1 MRWAPVTSRTLA
13 AAQAAWQG
21 VEKTLWPVCCVF
33 CGERQKTERRPIC
46 GDCRA
51 DLPWTE
57 PCFQLPP
64 LVTAVAP
71 LRYAFP
77 LDAAIKLF
85 KFRRRLW
92 YATAFAELLGGAC
105 HNLPVDI
112 DAVLPMP
119 LHWRRQAFRGFNQAS
134 EIALPL
140 ARKLGVPVLAGVKRV
155 RATPSQSG
163 LSAAQRRRNLAGAFV
178 ARRDFDCKHVL
189 VVDDVITTGASCRG
203 LARVLLDAGVAR
215 VSAAAIARAVRD

>member
-46 GDCRA
+46 GDC
-51 DLPWTE
+51 
-57 PCFQLPP
+57 
-64 LVTAVAP
+64 